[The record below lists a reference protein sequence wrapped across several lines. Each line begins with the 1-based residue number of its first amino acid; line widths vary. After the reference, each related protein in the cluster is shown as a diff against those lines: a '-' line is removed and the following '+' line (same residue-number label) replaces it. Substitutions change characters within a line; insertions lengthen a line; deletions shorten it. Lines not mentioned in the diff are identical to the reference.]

1 MAAAF
6 APACAVPGITAT
18 SRRIRSASV
27 LFVILSGEHSSCGAS
42 YIPEISKDVG
52 FRPREISLV
61 ALPAFP
67 TFRSPYAGEFFEPA
81 SPESS
86 PLPWPSLLLRSSA
99 LPCPFRVNMTTLQ
112 DSRNGTDCRFAPPP
126 RKGYTASPP
135 PVTREQREPATWLS
149 GDSHDRTFTGKLTA
163 PSRRTSRWLCGSQR
177 INSINLPLN
186 GTGCLP
192 KIHSTLRVEPKLGG
206 VPEQAGE
213 PKSHFRTHSSPL
225 TEQLVHGLTRYT
237 DGLGK
242 GRHTES
248 IVRQEVLTQHRSGMG
263 GANFPLSGIGNA
275 HMTPLLSDNRLIRRR
290 MHRHR

>member
-42 YIPEISKDVG
+42 YIPEVSKDVG

-67 TFRSPYAGEFFEPA
+67 TFRSPYAGEFFEAA

-126 RKGYTASPP
+126 RKGIHRFATPGHPGAAGACYVALWLL
-135 PVTREQREPATWLS
+135 QRP
-149 GDSHDRTFTGKLTA
+149 DF
-163 PSRRTSRWLCGSQR
+163 
-177 INSINLPLN
+177 
-186 GTGCLP
+186 
-192 KIHSTLRVEPKLGG
+192 
-206 VPEQAGE
+206 
-213 PKSHFRTHSSPL
+213 
-225 TEQLVHGLTRYT
+225 
-237 DGLGK
+237 
-242 GRHTES
+242 
-248 IVRQEVLTQHRSGMG
+248 HR
-263 GANFPLSGIGNA
+263 
-275 HMTPLLSDNRLIRRR
+275 
-290 MHRHR
+290 